1 MNKMEDIR
9 KFINLVESAGITDN
23 WFNTGSFK
31 TYKRP
36 AKEKYEVASAPGT
49 IQTLEGPV
57 KYPAGYY
64 IMTGPKGEQYPIS
77 PEKFTDLKDDLGN
90 GVCTPKKI
98 MKVAKL
104 ADHSGSVDTSWGEK
118 LHYNPGEDVIVRH
131 GENDYGVVKKDIFA
145 QTYEKV

>member
-1 MNKMEDIR
+1 MIR
-9 KFINLVESAGITDN
+9 EFINIVEGLKITDY
-23 WFNTGSFK
+23 WFKDGGFK

-36 AKEKYEVASAPGT
+36 AKERYEIATEPGT
-49 IQTLEGPV
+49 IDTLEGPV

-64 IMTGPKGEQYPIS
+64 IMTGPKGEQYPIT
-77 PEKFTDLKDDLGN
+77 PEKFKELKDDLGN

-118 LHYNPGEDVIVRH
+118 LYYNTGKDVIVRH
-131 GENDYGVVKKDIFA
+131 GPNDYGVVKKDIFV

>member
-1 MNKMEDIR
+1 MIR
-9 KFINLVESAGITDN
+9 EFINIVEGLRVTDD
-23 WFNTGSFK
+23 WFKDGGFK

-36 AKEKYEVASAPGT
+36 AKERYVIADEPGT
-49 IQTLEGPV
+49 IDTLEGPV
-57 KYPAGYY
+57 KYPKGFY

-77 PEKFTDLKDDLGN
+77 PEKFAELKDDLGN

-98 MKVAKL
+98 IKFAKL

-118 LHYNPGEDVIVRH
+118 LYYNPDEDIIVRH
-131 GENDYGVVKKDIFA
+131 GPNDYGVVKKDIFA

>member
-1 MNKMEDIR
+1 MREY
-9 KFINLVESAGITDN
+9 INIVEGISDAWFKTD
-23 WFNTGSFK
+23 SFQ

-36 AKEKYEVASAPGT
+36 AKEKYEIASEPGT
-49 IQTLEGPV
+49 IDTLEGPV
-57 KYPAGYY
+57 KYPKGFY

-77 PEKFTDLKDDLGN
+77 PEKFADLKDDLGN

-104 ADHSGSVDTSWGEK
+104 ADHSGTVDTSWGEK
-118 LHYNPGEDVIVRH
+118 LHYNPGEDIIVRH

-145 QTYEKV
+145 QTYEKI